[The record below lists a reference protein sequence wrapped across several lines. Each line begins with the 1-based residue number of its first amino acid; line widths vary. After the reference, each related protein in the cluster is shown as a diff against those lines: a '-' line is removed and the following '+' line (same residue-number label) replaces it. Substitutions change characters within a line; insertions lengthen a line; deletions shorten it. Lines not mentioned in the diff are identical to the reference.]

1 MSGKNTTFERLSS
14 FVDGELGVEA
24 GSLVERMLGDDE
36 LKSTWGRY
44 QVIGDVL
51 RRESASFDPQLL
63 ENIRHQIAEEP
74 TILAPKA
81 LQQPKPRLTQRLVA
95 GAAIAA
101 SVAAIA
107 VVSVT
112 RFESAPPAN
121 LVDSSAELVAPTQQ
135 VAATQLPVS
144 DSSARKAE
152 EPQQVATKL
161 NRYLAS
167 HSNFAS
173 SGSLNG
179 VMPLATYI
187 SYDD

>member
-14 FVDGELGVEA
+14 FVDGELGVGT

-51 RRESASFDPQLL
+51 RRETASFDPQLL
-63 ENIRHQIAEEP
+63 DNIRHKLAEEP
-74 TILAPKA
+74 TILAPAALRRPKA
-81 LQQPKPRLTQRLVA
+81 GLTQRLVA

-101 SVAAIA
+101 GVAAVA

-112 RFESAPPAN
+112 QFELAPPAN
-121 LVDSSAELVAPTQQ
+121 IADSTGEIVAPTQQ

-144 DSSARKAE
+144 NPSVEKAE